1 MNRPI
6 AVLAGVVVLAGTGGA
21 WAVLRNDPPP
31 ASAAPVATGT
41 APVVRTDIAQ
51 RQMVNGTLA
60 YEGEYQVLGSGAV
73 VTRLPA
79 VGSTIT
85 RGQTLYEAAGRRVP
99 LLYGSR
105 PAWRTLT
112 LGVADGADVRQLEV
126 NLRALGYTGLTVDR
140 HYSLATYHA
149 VRRWQHDAHLPVT
162 GTVPLGQVVFLP
174 VALRV
179 TGHDAKLGAPAGGP
193 VLHGTS
199 RVPIVSVRLDPAQV
213 PSVRR
218 GAQVQVTLPDGGT
231 RDGRVTVV
239 SPVASTSGG
248 PDGPDGQ
255 AQSTVPVTIRLSGRP
270 GNTLDQALVQVSLI
284 MEERKD
290 VLAVPIVALLARPG
304 GTFAVVA
311 AGRPVPV
318 QVGLFDESA
327 GLVEVTGVA
336 EGMSVEVPAR

>member
-1 MNRPI
+1 VNRPI
-6 AVLAGVVVLAGTGGA
+6 AVLAGVVVLAGAGGA

-31 ASAAPVATGT
+31 ASAGPVATGT
-41 APVVRTDIAQ
+41 AQVVRTDIAQ
-51 RQMVNGTLA
+51 QQQVNGTLT
-60 YEGEYQVLGSGAV
+60 YEGLYQVLGSGEV

-105 PAWRTLT
+105 PAWRTLA
-112 LGVADGADVRQLEV
+112 LGVTDGADVRQLEV

-140 HYSLATYHA
+140 HYSLATYYA

-199 RVPIVSVRLDPAQV
+199 GVPIVSVPLDPAQA
-213 PSVRR
+213 PSVKV
-218 GAQVQVTLPDGGT
+218 GARVLITLPDGAT
-231 RDGRVTVV
+231 RDGRVTAV
-239 SPVASTSGG
+239 SPVASTTQEQ
-248 PDGPDGQ
+248 DGS
-255 AQSTVPVTIRLSGRP
+255 AQSSVPITIRLSGRV
-270 GNTLDQALVQVSLI
+270 GNMLDQALVQVALTS
-284 MEERKD
+284 EERKD

-304 GTFAVVA
+304 GTFAVVV
-311 AGRPVPV
+311 AGRPIPV
-318 QVGLFDESA
+318 QVGLFDETA
-327 GLVEVTGVA
+327 GLVEVTGVD
-336 EGMSVEVPAR
+336 EGMSVEVPAG